1 MTEIRLTEEQ
11 GNRLL
16 KSIMAV
22 RGPAETT
29 LGNQDKAKLLMGIK
43 AIAEIQDRL
52 NGIAKS
58 LMDTGEGTVYAD
70 YDKEALLRIYDN
82 MHDAIDSLQMAKEE
96 IYEVVFDK
104 ESPWK
109 KK

>member
-16 KSIMAV
+16 KAIMAV

-52 NGIAKS
+52 NGIVKAI
-58 LMDTGEGTVYAD
+58 MDTGEDTTYAD
-70 YDKEALLRIYDN
+70 YDEKALLRIYDN
-82 MHDAIDSLQMAKEE
+82 MHDAIDSLQLAKEE